1 VALPSVRGVRAAVE
15 RGAGERVL
23 EEREAMALG

>member
-1 VALPSVRGVRAAVE
+1 LPSVRGVREAVE

-23 EEREAMALG
+23 KEREAMALG